1 MTMTPE
7 DAPTADDAVVSTAG
21 ATSQVFEGGEVV
33 GHVLLLDLDGADLL
47 DAVKVADDL
56 DGVAAVLRSSE
67 ESYHVWGLDVRGLRE
82 QTVRALS
89 YHAGDDAHVG
99 SSWRRGY
106 GVLRVVGKV
115 RDDGTT
121 YKCRPSVQHVSPSG
135 ADGDHSAA
143 HAAMLRS
150 LIEGQP
156 QDVQGD
162 ASALDA
168 TEAPESVRYVGDADD
183 LRLDRY
189 QTLTD
194 DGKAALR
201 GEST

>member
-1 MTMTPE
+1 VSEAVLTPE
-7 DAPTADDAVVSTAG
+7 EAVVSTAG
-21 ATSQVFEGGEVV
+21 ATSHVFERGEVV

-47 DAVKVADDL
+47 GAVKVADDL

-67 ESYHVWGLDVRGLRE
+67 GSHHIWCIDVRDFRE

-89 YHAGDDAHVG
+89 YHAGDDSHVG

-106 GVLRVVGKV
+106 AVLRVVGKV
-115 RDDGTT
+115 RADGET
-121 YKCRPSVQHVSPSG
+121 YKRRPTVRHVSPSG
-135 ADGDHSAA
+135 AEGGHSAA

-150 LIEGQP
+150 LIEGQSEGP
-156 QDVQGD
+156 QGD
-162 ASALDA
+162 PSALGQSDG
-168 TEAPESVRYVGDADD
+168 PESVHYVGDADD
-183 LRLDRY
+183 LRLDHY

-201 GEST
+201 GE

>member
-1 MTMTPE
+1 
-7 DAPTADDAVVSTAG
+7 VVSTAG
-21 ATSQVFEGGEVV
+21 ATSHVFEDGEVV
-33 GHVLLLDLDGADLL
+33 GHVLLLDLDGAEFL

-67 ESYHVWGLDVRGLRE
+67 GSHHVWCLDVRDLRE

-115 RDDGTT
+115 REDGSA
-121 YKCRPSVQHVSPSG
+121 YKCRPSVRHVSPSG
-135 ADGDHSAA
+135 ASGDHSAA

-150 LIEGQP
+150 LIEADP
-156 QDVQGD
+156 STPQGD
-162 ASALDA
+162 ASALDPTDGA
-168 TEAPESVRYVGDADD
+168 ESVRYVGDADD
-183 LRLDRY
+183 LRLDAY
-189 QTLTD
+189 QTYTD

-201 GEST
+201 GE